1 MEIRHIVDWVQWH
14 DHFPQRDGA
23 NVEKKPK
30 NRKGSGMKKQAILAT
45 AIFGHLFLFL
55 FVDSLFEA
63 PTKWKMWAFYGSSLL
78 SVAVWAAYLIHEDN
92 DPKGGAA

>member
-1 MEIRHIVDWVQWH
+1 LRNTPKKGGRHPQNGAEISTSW
-14 DHFPQRDGA
+14 
-23 NVEKKPK
+23 
-30 NRKGSGMKKQAILAT
+30 KGGGMKKQMILAL

-78 SVAVWAAYLIHEDN
+78 SVAVWAAYVIFEDDN
-92 DPKGGAA
+92 NPKGGAA

>member
-1 MEIRHIVDWVQWH
+1 L
-14 DHFPQRDGA
+14 GG
-23 NVEKKPK
+23 
-30 NRKGSGMKKQAILAT
+30 KGVKKQAILAL

-78 SVAVWAAYLIHEDN
+78 SVAVWAAYVIHEDDN
-92 DPKGGAA
+92 PKGGAA

>member
-1 MEIRHIVDWVQWH
+1 LRDTAKKGGKYPPRGAEISTSW
-14 DHFPQRDGA
+14 
-23 NVEKKPK
+23 
-30 NRKGSGMKKQAILAT
+30 KGGGMKKQMILAA

-78 SVAVWAAYLIHEDN
+78 SVAVWAAYVVN
-92 DPKGGAA
+92 DDLDGGGAA

>member
-1 MEIRHIVDWVQWH
+1 L
-14 DHFPQRDGA
+14 PQ
-23 NVEKKPK
+23 
-30 NRKGSGMKKQAILAT
+30 NRKVKRKGGGMKKQMILAL

-78 SVAVWAAYLIHEDN
+78 SVAVWAAYVVN
-92 DPKGGAA
+92 DDLDGGGAA